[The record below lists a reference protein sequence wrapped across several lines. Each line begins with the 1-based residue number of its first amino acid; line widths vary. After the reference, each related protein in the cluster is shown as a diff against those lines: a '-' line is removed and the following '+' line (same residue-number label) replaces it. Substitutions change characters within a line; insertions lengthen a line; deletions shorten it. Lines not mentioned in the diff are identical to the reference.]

1 MKNINLFLLILLL
14 ALLAT
19 LLIAFRLLKQE
30 PPRTVIPSALTPT
43 PKSFLLVPPVFSPTP
58 SPKQKIINQLPIDQ
72 ENYSV
77 QYLPKTDEFLV
88 LIKKNPYS
96 KFKKEVLGWFRGFG
110 LSDPE
115 KELPL
120 LFTSSRWVGP

>member
-1 MKNINLFLLILLL
+1 MKNINLFLLVLFL

-19 LLIAFRLLKQE
+19 LLIVFRL
-30 PPRTVIPSALTPT
+30 RASTPA
-43 PKSFLLVPPVFSPTP
+43 PKSFLFVPPTLSPTP
-58 SPKQKIINQLPIDQ
+58 LPKQKIINQLPIDK

-96 KFKKEVLGWFRGFG
+96 KFKKEVLDWFRGFG
-110 LSDPE
+110 LADPE